1 MPLDESFG
9 NLAAFLNSLDA
20 EGEQK
25 FELSHSL
32 VIICPD
38 CGKNIA
44 FRGRCPK
51 CAGNSWIPA
60 GNAGGIFER
69 MKAQRLRR
77 MIADEDA
84 PVRNQP
90 HAGDSPPAPTSPAAD
105 QAGERATSRPEPLAA
120 ADHTGEVAAPR
131 PEPVPSEAEASPNEA
146 IHAEHE
152 AAPAD
157 RGKNGGQRKQRRAAN
172 PKPSTDEQSGDEAE
186 ERR

>member
-1 MPLDESFG
+1 VEETFS

-60 GNAGGIFER
+60 GHTGGIFER
-69 MKAQRLRR
+69 VKAQRLRR
-77 MIADEDA
+77 MIGEEEVTLTGSKAQGLTGLEKAGDEDK
-84 PVRNQP
+84 
-90 HAGDSPPAPTSPAAD
+90 
-105 QAGERATSRPEPLAA
+105 PL
-120 ADHTGEVAAPR
+120 
-131 PEPVPSEAEASPNEA
+131 
-146 IHAEHE
+146 
-152 AAPAD
+152 
-157 RGKNGGQRKQRRAAN
+157 
-172 PKPSTDEQSGDEAE
+172 
-186 ERR
+186 

>member
-1 MPLDESFG
+1 LEETFG

-51 CAGNSWIPA
+51 CAGNSWVPA
-60 GNAGGIFER
+60 AHAGGIFER

-77 MIADEDA
+77 MI
-84 PVRNQP
+84 N
-90 HAGDSPPAPTSPAAD
+90 SPDDTANLRRDT
-105 QAGERATSRPEPLAA
+105 L
-120 ADHTGEVAAPR
+120 
-131 PEPVPSEAEASPNEA
+131 
-146 IHAEHE
+146 
-152 AAPAD
+152 PAD
-157 RGKNGGQRKQRRAAN
+157 AGAQPA
-172 PKPSTDEQSGDEAE
+172 DVE
-186 ERR
+186 E

>member
-1 MPLDESFG
+1 MPLDETFT

-60 GNAGGIFER
+60 GHANGIFER
-69 MKAQRLRR
+69 TKAQRLRR
-77 MIADEDA
+77 MIADEDVTLRGTARDVA
-84 PVRNQP
+84 PEVP
-90 HAGDSPPAPTSPAAD
+90 VVEAPAAELSGPQD
-105 QAGERATSRPEPLAA
+105 VS
-120 ADHTGEVAAPR
+120 D
-131 PEPVPSEAEASPNEA
+131 
-146 IHAEHE
+146 
-152 AAPAD
+152 
-157 RGKNGGQRKQRRAAN
+157 
-172 PKPSTDEQSGDEAE
+172 GDETVVDTTRK
-186 ERR
+186 RRKRNH

>member
-1 MPLDESFG
+1 MPLDETFT
-9 NLAAFLNSLDA
+9 NLAVFLNSLDA

-77 MIADEDA
+77 MIHDEDVTMRGTEESQFAETDAGDAASADE
-84 PVRNQP
+84 
-90 HAGDSPPAPTSPAAD
+90 T
-105 QAGERATSRPEPLAA
+105 
-120 ADHTGEVAAPR
+120 
-131 PEPVPSEAEASPNEA
+131 
-146 IHAEHE
+146 
-152 AAPAD
+152 
-157 RGKNGGQRKQRRAAN
+157 QR
-172 PKPSTDEQSGDEAE
+172 
-186 ERR
+186 

>member
-1 MPLDESFG
+1 MPLDETFT

-60 GNAGGIFER
+60 GHAGGIFER
-69 MKAQRLRR
+69 TKAQRLRR
-77 MIADEDA
+77 MIADEDVTMRGEQSA
-84 PVRNQP
+84 PDV
-90 HAGDSPPAPTSPAAD
+90 
-105 QAGERATSRPEPLAA
+105 
-120 ADHTGEVAAPR
+120 TGETAESPR
-131 PEPVPSEAEASPNEA
+131 SPEARLSSRV
-146 IHAEHE
+146 
-152 AAPAD
+152 
-157 RGKNGGQRKQRRAAN
+157 
-172 PKPSTDEQSGDEAE
+172 
-186 ERR
+186 

>member
-1 MPLDESFG
+1 MPLDETFT

-60 GNAGGIFER
+60 GHAGGIFDR
-69 MKAQRLRR
+69 TKAQRLRR
-77 MIADEDA
+77 MIQDDDVTMRGGPQDVAPSTMSAVPDA
-84 PVRNQP
+84 PPLGGSQ
-90 HAGDSPPAPTSPAAD
+90 AGDQTLVES
-105 QAGERATSRPEPLAA
+105 G
-120 ADHTGEVAAPR
+120 
-131 PEPVPSEAEASPNEA
+131 
-146 IHAEHE
+146 
-152 AAPAD
+152 
-157 RGKNGGQRKQRRAAN
+157 
-172 PKPSTDEQSGDEAE
+172 SGDATVIDENSAPSAE
-186 ERR
+186 EGGSRGRRRGRNRNH

>member
-1 MPLDESFG
+1 MPLDETFT

-60 GNAGGIFER
+60 GHTGGIFER
-69 MKAQRLRR
+69 TKAQRLRR
-77 MIADEDA
+77 MIADEDDTLTQEQGRAIAAKA
-84 PVRNQP
+84 PAVL
-90 HAGDSPPAPTSPAAD
+90 D
-105 QAGERATSRPEPLAA
+105 
-120 ADHTGEVAAPR
+120 
-131 PEPVPSEAEASPNEA
+131 
-146 IHAEHE
+146 
-152 AAPAD
+152 AD
-157 RGKNGGQRKQRRAAN
+157 RG
-172 PKPSTDEQSGDEAE
+172 E
-186 ERR
+186 ERP

>member
-1 MPLDESFG
+1 MPLDETFT

-60 GNAGGIFER
+60 GHANGIFER
-69 MKAQRLRR
+69 TKAQRLRR
-77 MIADEDA
+77 MIADEDVTLRGTSRDVV
-84 PVRNQP
+84 PDV
-90 HAGDSPPAPTSPAAD
+90 PALEAPAAELPGPQD
-105 QAGERATSRPEPLAA
+105 VS
-120 ADHTGEVAAPR
+120 
-131 PEPVPSEAEASPNEA
+131 N
-146 IHAEHE
+146 
-152 AAPAD
+152 
-157 RGKNGGQRKQRRAAN
+157 
-172 PKPSTDEQSGDEAE
+172 GDETAVDP
-186 ERR
+186 ERGRKRRKRGH

>member
-1 MPLDESFG
+1 MPLDETFT

-60 GNAGGIFER
+60 GHAGGIFEQ
-69 MKAQRLRR
+69 MKAQRVRQ
-77 MIADEDA
+77 MISAPDA
-84 PVRNQP
+84 SDDDTSSIEV
-90 HAGDSPPAPTSPAAD
+90 APPAPRRKREVAD
-105 QAGERATSRPEPLAA
+105 IETREESRP
-120 ADHTGEVAAPR
+120 
-131 PEPVPSEAEASPNEA
+131 N
-146 IHAEHE
+146 
-152 AAPAD
+152 
-157 RGKNGGQRKQRRAAN
+157 
-172 PKPSTDEQSGDEAE
+172 
-186 ERR
+186 